1 MTLRVRPIGFD
12 RERKAFIEL
21 LWRIYDYDP
30 MWIPPLHR
38 MLRDQLNPKKN
49 LFLQYG
55 TAQLF
60 LAERDGEVVGR
71 ISAQVNPVH
80 DATHQERGGFFGFFE
95 SIDDPAVAQALFE
108 SAEDW
113 LAQHNVDWIRGPVS
127 FTMNQEVGV
136 LIEGW
141 DTPPVLAMAHTPNY
155 YPALIEQAG
164 YRKAKDLYAWSY
176 PIGRFDKRLAALH
189 KRAAARPNISIR
201 TFDRKHLRDDIR
213 IATQIFNEAWAGN
226 WGFVP
231 INEAE
236 ADALAD
242 ELAQFANTCAT
253 SLIEIDGEPAG
264 MVVGVP
270 DLNHAI
276 RDLNGRLFPLGALK
290 LKWRLWRGLPRGRLI
305 LLGLRPKFQRNA
317 SSGMAA
323 LLLGEIHY
331 AGLRCGYKWA
341 ELSWVLE
348 DNDPINNS
356 LRTTGARIYKR
367 YRLYQKDIA
376 TSGAVPAV
384 EGGSTPPLD

>member
-1 MTLRVRPIGFD
+1 MTLRIRPIAFD

-21 LWRIYDYDP
+21 LWRIYDSDP
-30 MWIPPLHR
+30 MWVPPLHR
-38 MLRDQLNPKKN
+38 MLRDQLDPKKN

-71 ISAQVNPVH
+71 ISAHINPVH
-80 DATHQERGGFFGFFE
+80 DETHDERGGFFGFFE
-95 SIDDPAVAQALFE
+95 SIDDPIVAQALFE

-113 LAQHNVDWIRGPVS
+113 LAQHNVEWIRGPIS

-141 DTPPVLAMAHTPNY
+141 DTPPVLAMAHTRDY
-155 YPALIEQAG
+155 YPALIERAG
-164 YRKAKDLYAWSY
+164 YHKAKDLYAWSY
-176 PIGRFDKRLAALH
+176 AIGALNKRLAALH
-189 KRAAARPNISIR
+189 KRVVSKPNIKIR

-213 IATQIFNEAWAGN
+213 LASQIFNEAWSNN

-231 INEAE
+231 IGDAE
-236 ADALAD
+236 ADGLAD
-242 ELAQFANTCAT
+242 ELAQFAGTCAT

-270 DLNHAI
+270 DLNHVI

-290 LKWRLWRGLPRGRLI
+290 LKWRLWRGTPRGRVI
-305 LLGLRPKFQRNA
+305 LLGVRPKFQQNA
-317 SSGMAA
+317 SAGMAP

-331 AGLRCGYKWA
+331 AGERCGYKWA

-348 DNDPINNS
+348 DNDLLNKS
-356 LRTTGARIYKR
+356 LSGVGAHLYKR
-367 YRLYQKDIA
+367 YRIYQKDVA
-376 TSGAVPAV
+376 GA
-384 EGGSTPPLD
+384 